1 MEQAG
6 GLTFLFTDIEGSTRL
21 VEQLASGWGLTLR
34 TCRRMVTNVFEQHGG
49 REFGSEGDGQ
59 FFVFPSAPA
68 AAQAALAARDRVAN
82 ALWPEGVSL
91 RMRMALHCGPV
102 RISGGEYVGQT
113 VHEVA
118 RMCAAANGGQV
129 LCSAAVAETLD
140 DLEARPL
147 GLYELRG
154 IAGARELYEVCPRG
168 ATAAP
173 VPPRDATRAGGRRIT
188 VWRRDDDG
196 LTTTDAGLG
205 WRALVPDV
213 DVVIDKNDDATLRIT
228 VFVGSEVHEE
238 YDGVPRSAMAA
249 DVINGVSRLIRIEAG

>member
-1 MEQAG
+1 MEPSG

-68 AAQAALAARDRVAN
+68 AAQAALTARDRVAN
-82 ALWPEGVSL
+82 ARWPEGVSL

-140 DLEARPL
+140 GLDARPL

-154 IAGARELYEVCPRG
+154 IAGPRELYEVCPLG
-168 ATAAP
+168 TTVAP
-173 VPPRDATRAGGRRIT
+173 IPPRDATRAGGRRIT
-188 VWRRDDDG
+188 IWRRDDG
-196 LTTTDAGLG
+196 VPTTDAGLG
-205 WRALVPDV
+205 WRALVPGV
-213 DVVIDKNDDATLRIT
+213 DVVIDKNDDGTLRIT
-228 VFVGSEVHEE
+228 VFADGEVHEE
-238 YDGVPRSAMAA
+238 YDGVPHGAMAA
-249 DVINGVSRLIRIEAG
+249 DVVNGVSRLIRIEAG